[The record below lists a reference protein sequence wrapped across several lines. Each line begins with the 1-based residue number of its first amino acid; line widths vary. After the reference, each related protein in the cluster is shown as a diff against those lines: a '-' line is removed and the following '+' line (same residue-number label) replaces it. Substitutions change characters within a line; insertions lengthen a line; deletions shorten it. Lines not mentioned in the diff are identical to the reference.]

1 MLNYTQGDWSVDRE
15 DGEIVVVNDDDGVDT
30 ILIFGPRGQGYGRVA
45 MAYAECGRVD
55 ELEGNAKLLALA
67 PKLLEMC
74 EKVLNYRRGLGEYN
88 FTHLNKYD
96 RENHAFDSW
105 LALEN
110 EIEDVLDELA

>member
-1 MLNYTQGDWSVDRE
+1 MLNYTQGDWSVDRSD
-15 DGEIVVVNDDDGVDT
+15 DGEIVVVSDDDGVDT
-30 ILIFGPRGQGYGRVA
+30 IFIWGPDGHGFGRVA

-74 EKVLNYRRGLGEYN
+74 EKVLNYRRAN
-88 FTHLNKYD
+88 AQARHT
-96 RENHAFDSW
+96 FDNW
-105 LALEN
+105 LELEN